1 MEPMTITAAR
11 VGRASLLRLQPD
23 ERLAALAASG
33 QEPAFEVLVRRYR
46 LPLVRACQRILADDR
61 AEDAV
66 QQALLSAY
74 EALRRHGP
82 PDRFRP
88 WLYRIAVNAAI
99 KMASEATPPPALP
112 EGLAGGAQPDE
123 GDELRERVRSTVR
136 AISALPSRQRRA
148 LVARELE
155 GRSHQEIARELGLSG
170 GAVRQLI
177 HRART
182 SVRAAASALVP
193 QEALLRL
200 LERAGPE
207 TSGRV
212 AEVVAP
218 GAGAALGTKLTVAAV
233 LAGGVAGGAALAPPG
248 DDARPKRASAEERA
262 VVQGPTGGPEGAGGT
277 ALPASTILAR
287 TSNEDGGGGGDDDR
301 SGHGSGKTDL
311 AESGDNSGPGG
322 GDEWSSGPSEASGS
336 SGSSESGIS
345 VDSSGPS
352 SSGTGSS
359 DSGTS
364 GSDSSG
370 SVSSGSDSSGSD
382 SSGTG
387 SSGSDSSGS
396 GSSGSGTSG
405 SG

>member
-46 LPLVRACQRILADDR
+46 LPLVRACQRILPDDR

-74 EALRRHGP
+74 QALQRHGP

-99 KMASEATPPPALP
+99 KMASEPAATPALP
-112 EGLAGGAQPDE
+112 EALAGGEQPDQ

-155 GRSHQEIARELGLSG
+155 GRSHEEIARELGLSG

-207 TSGRV
+207 ASGRV
-212 AEVVAP
+212 AEIVAP
-218 GAGAALGTKLTVAAV
+218 ATGGGLAAKFAVAAV
-233 LAGGVAGGAALAPPG
+233 LAGAGAGGSALAPVG
-248 DDARPKRASAEERA
+248 ENARPQRAIAADAGASERA
-262 VVQGPTGGPEGAGGT
+262 VEGRTGSPAAALLLPTTPD
-277 ALPASTILAR
+277 ASTELDR
-287 TSNEDGGGGGDDDR
+287 GRGVRDNSGRGSGNDGPGEGGDD
-301 SGHGSGKTDL
+301 
-311 AESGDNSGPGG
+311 SGPGG
-322 GDEWSSGPSEASGS
+322 GNESSSGPSPSSGLSESGSGTSSSSGSFS
-336 SGSSESGIS
+336 SGSS
-345 VDSSGPS
+345 SSGSS
-352 SSGTGSS
+352 SSG
-359 DSGTS
+359 S

-370 SVSSGSDSSGSD
+370 SSSSGSGTDSGPSED
-382 SSGTG
+382 
-387 SSGSDSSGS
+387 
-396 GSSGSGTSG
+396 GSSGSG
-405 SG
+405 

>member
-1 MEPMTITAAR
+1 LWVTNVGLLAAVRLFMEPMTITAAR

-23 ERLAALAASG
+23 ERLAALAALG

-46 LPLVRACQRILADDR
+46 LSLVRACQRILPDGR

-74 EALRRHGP
+74 QALRRHGP

-88 WLYRIAVNAAI
+88 WLHRIAVNAAI
-99 KMASEATPPPALP
+99 KMASEPAATRAP
-112 EGLAGGAQPDE
+112 EALAGGEQPDE
-123 GDELRERVRSTVR
+123 GDELRERVRSTLR
-136 AISALPSRQRRA
+136 AISALPARQRRA

-170 GAVRQLI
+170 DAVRQLI

-193 QEALLRL
+193 QEALLRM

-207 TSGRV
+207 ASGRV

-248 DDARPKRASAEERA
+248 DDMRPKRASAEERA
-262 VVQGPTGGPEGAGGT
+262 VVQEPTGGPEGPGGT
-277 ALPASTILAR
+277 ALPAPTILAR

-322 GDEWSSGPSEASGS
+322 GDDSSSGPSEASGS
-336 SGSSESGIS
+336 SGSSESGIP

-370 SVSSGSDSSGSD
+370 SVSSV
-382 SSGTG
+382 
-387 SSGSDSSGS
+387 SDSSGS